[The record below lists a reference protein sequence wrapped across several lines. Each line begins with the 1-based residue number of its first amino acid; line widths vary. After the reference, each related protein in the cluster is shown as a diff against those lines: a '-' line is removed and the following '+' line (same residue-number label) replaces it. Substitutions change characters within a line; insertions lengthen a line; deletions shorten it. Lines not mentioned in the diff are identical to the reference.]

1 MVKEIIE
8 KFHLNNTIVEKV
20 YQKYLSPWH
29 QKRQKH
35 KHDAIM
41 HKVMDAY
48 GLEALKIIYD
58 IAKKHNVNIWF
69 EYGSL
74 LGAYRDKGFIPY
86 DFDIDLS
93 MYHEDYSLEFERSL
107 FDAGFSIRR
116 MFYMVKNLD
125 SSNRMMTEITL
136 CYHGLYIDVF
146 FNFRDQTNMRKLF
159 SYTGKLGQEFA
170 NRNIYSA
177 EPTIVP
183 DAPKKEI
190 DFMGIKFSIP
200 ENANECLES
209 IYGKSYMTPI
219 RDWVGEEKYEYPY
232 QEAYGE
238 MYGAW

>member
-1 MVKEIIE
+1 
-8 KFHLNNTIVEKV
+8 
-20 YQKYLSPWH
+20 
-29 QKRQKH
+29 
-35 KHDAIM
+35 M